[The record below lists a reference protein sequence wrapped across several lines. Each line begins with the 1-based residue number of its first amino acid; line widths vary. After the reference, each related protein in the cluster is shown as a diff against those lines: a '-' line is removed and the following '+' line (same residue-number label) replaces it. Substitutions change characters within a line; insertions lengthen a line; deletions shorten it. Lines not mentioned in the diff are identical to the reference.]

1 MYDISKMTN
10 ITRLYQIYLMT
21 YDTLRAQSKSK
32 LGIEQDT
39 LKKLKE
45 ISLQIYT
52 LILDQTYSSIQ
63 ELKNY
68 GDVYDIYQIS
78 SRLDK
83 MVSVIE
89 NLFETKNKLTHKY
102 GEFSI
107 IPLVLE
113 NSKDNI
119 SEEKL
124 SILTKR
130 RDIFDT
136 YIKNEGFLK
145 KLKEEIIK
153 LNEELGNLSNKQ
165 DEINSI
171 FTKYEKELQRFI
183 QISDDFIELCKDN
196 SIDIKQLQSY
206 NDIEFNA
213 YYDNIC
219 SSDKDATEK
228 YNVMLSIPVNNDY
241 SDIHYEVKH
250 EMEEAKLRRSLIEIV
265 KEINGTYSN
274 YEELIKKRE
283 KINKYLKNIENKE
296 LISQLKLLIDRQ
308 IRSIQSYHQVELSI
322 LNIKDEVSEKQT
334 LVDRLTSDNENLKKD
349 IEYIL
354 SLPSIDYVIDKTKSS
369 TNNMVIGISD
379 SFITYTKDRVK
390 NVLLY
395 VYNELNKENNSII
408 KNSIDNYFNE
418 KNKEENNSII
428 KNSIDNYFNEK
439 NKEENIKYSSN
450 EIIDIKNGYIVYS
463 YDRVIDILRKILNS
477 MNKNTIEVDNT
488 KEHPTLIEDNSN
500 IEKQDNIEVDISKE
514 NIFLDDLKNDDNKD
528 NTLEGS
534 NNSILDITKEN
545 NESSN
550 TITENIVQEENNKDN
565 YEFPNIDLDNKKDDV
580 ILSSDKTIDNEGFW
594 PVKDID
600 ISVLG
605 IDNLE

>member
-322 LNIKDEVSEKQT
+322 LNIKDDVSEKQT

-379 SFITYTKDRVK
+379 SFIAYTKDRVK

-418 KNKEENNSII
+418 KNKEG
-428 KNSIDNYFNEK
+428 
-439 NKEENIKYSSN
+439 NIKYSSN

-488 KEHPTLIEDNSN
+488 KETHTLIEDNSN
-500 IEKQDNIEVDISKE
+500 IEKQDDIEVDISKE
-514 NIFLDDLKNDDNKD
+514 NIFLDDLKKDDNKD
-528 NTLEGS
+528 NTLEDS

>member
-418 KNKEENNSII
+418 KNKEEN
-428 KNSIDNYFNEK
+428 
-439 NKEENIKYSSN
+439 IKYSSN

-488 KEHPTLIEDNSN
+488 KETHTLIEDNSN
-500 IEKQDNIEVDISKE
+500 IEKQDDIEVDISKE
-514 NIFLDDLKNDDNKD
+514 NIFLDDLKKDDNKD
-528 NTLEGS
+528 NTLEDS

>member
-113 NSKDNI
+113 NNKDNI

-274 YEELIKKRE
+274 YEELIKKRK

-322 LNIKDEVSEKQT
+322 LNIKEEVSEKQT

-418 KNKEENNSII
+418 KNKEEN
-428 KNSIDNYFNEK
+428 
-439 NKEENIKYSSN
+439 IKYSSN

-500 IEKQDNIEVDISKE
+500 IEKQDDIEVDISKE

>member
-113 NSKDNI
+113 NNKDNI

-322 LNIKDEVSEKQT
+322 LNIKEEVSEKQT

-418 KNKEENNSII
+418 KNKEEN
-428 KNSIDNYFNEK
+428 
-439 NKEENIKYSSN
+439 IKYSSN

-488 KEHPTLIEDNSN
+488 KETHTLIEDNSN
-500 IEKQDNIEVDISKE
+500 IEKQDDIEVDISKE

-528 NTLEGS
+528 NTLEDS

>member
-113 NSKDNI
+113 NNKDNI

-183 QISDDFIELCKDN
+183 QISDDFIELCQDN

-250 EMEEAKLRRSLIEIV
+250 EMEEAKLRRSLNEIV
-265 KEINGTYSN
+265 KEINGAYSN

-418 KNKEENNSII
+418 KNKEEN
-428 KNSIDNYFNEK
+428 
-439 NKEENIKYSSN
+439 IKYSSN

-500 IEKQDNIEVDISKE
+500 IEKQDDIEVDISKE

>member
-322 LNIKDEVSEKQT
+322 LNIKDDVSEKQT

-379 SFITYTKDRVK
+379 SFIAYTKDRVK

-395 VYNELNKENNSII
+395 VNNELNK
-408 KNSIDNYFNE
+408 
-418 KNKEENNSII
+418 ENNSII

-488 KEHPTLIEDNSN
+488 KETHTLIEDNSN
-500 IEKQDNIEVDISKE
+500 IEKQDDIEVDISKE
-514 NIFLDDLKNDDNKD
+514 NIFLDDLKKDDNKD
-528 NTLEGS
+528 NTLEDS

-605 IDNLE
+605 IDDLE

>member
-113 NSKDNI
+113 NNKDNI

-130 RDIFDT
+130 RDAFDT

-213 YYDNIC
+213 YYDDIC

-228 YNVMLSIPVNNDY
+228 YNVMLSIPVNDDY

-418 KNKEENNSII
+418 KNKEEN
-428 KNSIDNYFNEK
+428 
-439 NKEENIKYSSN
+439 IKYSSN

-500 IEKQDNIEVDISKE
+500 IEKQDDIEVDISKE

>member
-113 NSKDNI
+113 NNKDNI

-418 KNKEENNSII
+418 KNKEEN
-428 KNSIDNYFNEK
+428 
-439 NKEENIKYSSN
+439 IKYSSN

-488 KEHPTLIEDNSN
+488 KETHTLIEDNSN

>member
-322 LNIKDEVSEKQT
+322 LNIKEEVSEKQT

-418 KNKEENNSII
+418 KNKEEN
-428 KNSIDNYFNEK
+428 
-439 NKEENIKYSSN
+439 IKYSSN

-500 IEKQDNIEVDISKE
+500 IEKQDDIEVDISKE

>member
-113 NSKDNI
+113 NNKDNI

-130 RDIFDT
+130 RDAFDT

-145 KLKEEIIK
+145 KSKEEIIK

-322 LNIKDEVSEKQT
+322 LNIKEEVSEKQT

-395 VYNELNKENNSII
+395 VYNELNK
-408 KNSIDNYFNE
+408 
-418 KNKEENNSII
+418 ENNSII

-528 NTLEGS
+528 NTLEDS

>member
-113 NSKDNI
+113 NNKDNI

-206 NDIEFNA
+206 NDIEFNV

-418 KNKEENNSII
+418 KNKEEN
-428 KNSIDNYFNEK
+428 
-439 NKEENIKYSSN
+439 IKYSSN

-500 IEKQDNIEVDISKE
+500 IEKQDDIEVDISKE

>member
-52 LILDQTYSSIQ
+52 LILNQTYSSIQ

-113 NSKDNI
+113 NNKDNI

-145 KLKEEIIK
+145 ELKEEIIK

-349 IEYIL
+349 IGYIL
-354 SLPSIDYVIDKTKSS
+354 SLPSIDYVTDKTKSS

-379 SFITYTKDRVK
+379 SFIAYTKDRVK

-418 KNKEENNSII
+418 KNKEENN
-428 KNSIDNYFNEK
+428 
-439 NKEENIKYSSN
+439 KYSSN

-477 MNKNTIEVDNT
+477 MNKNTIEADNT
-488 KEHPTLIEDNSN
+488 KETHTLIEDNSN
-500 IEKQDNIEVDISKE
+500 IEKQDDIEVDISKE

>member
-113 NSKDNI
+113 NNKDNI

-130 RDIFDT
+130 RDAFDT

-322 LNIKDEVSEKQT
+322 LNIKEEVSEKQT

-418 KNKEENNSII
+418 KNKEEN
-428 KNSIDNYFNEK
+428 
-439 NKEENIKYSSN
+439 IKYSSN

-500 IEKQDNIEVDISKE
+500 IEKQDDIEVDISKE
-514 NIFLDDLKNDDNKD
+514 NIFLDDLKKDDNKD

>member
-113 NSKDNI
+113 NNKDNI

-322 LNIKDEVSEKQT
+322 LNIKDDVSEKQT

-379 SFITYTKDRVK
+379 SFIAYTKDRVK

-395 VYNELNKENNSII
+395 VYNELNK
-408 KNSIDNYFNE
+408 
-418 KNKEENNSII
+418 ENNSII

-500 IEKQDNIEVDISKE
+500 IEKQDDIEVDISKE
-514 NIFLDDLKNDDNKD
+514 NIFLDDLKKDDNKD

>member
-1 MYDISKMTN
+1 MYDISNMTN

-418 KNKEENNSII
+418 KNKEEN
-428 KNSIDNYFNEK
+428 
-439 NKEENIKYSSN
+439 IKYSSN

-500 IEKQDNIEVDISKE
+500 IEKQDDIEVDISKE

>member
-113 NSKDNI
+113 NNKDNI

-418 KNKEENNSII
+418 KNKEEN
-428 KNSIDNYFNEK
+428 
-439 NKEENIKYSSN
+439 IKYSSN

-500 IEKQDNIEVDISKE
+500 IEKQDDIEVDISKE

-550 TITENIVQEENNKDN
+550 TITENIVQEEKNKDN

>member
-52 LILDQTYSSIQ
+52 LILNQTYSSIQ

-113 NSKDNI
+113 NNKDNI

-130 RDIFDT
+130 RDVFDT

-145 KLKEEIIK
+145 ELKEEIIK

-349 IEYIL
+349 IGYIL
-354 SLPSIDYVIDKTKSS
+354 SLPSIDYVTDKTKSS

-379 SFITYTKDRVK
+379 SFIAYTKDRVK

-418 KNKEENNSII
+418 KNKEENN
-428 KNSIDNYFNEK
+428 
-439 NKEENIKYSSN
+439 KYSSN

-488 KEHPTLIEDNSN
+488 KETHTLIEDNSN
-500 IEKQDNIEVDISKE
+500 NEKQDDIEVDISKE

>member
-113 NSKDNI
+113 NNKDNI

-130 RDIFDT
+130 RDAFDT

-183 QISDDFIELCKDN
+183 QISDDFIELCQDN

-418 KNKEENNSII
+418 KNKEEN
-428 KNSIDNYFNEK
+428 
-439 NKEENIKYSSN
+439 IKYSSN

-500 IEKQDNIEVDISKE
+500 IEKQDDIEVDISKE

>member
-52 LILDQTYSSIQ
+52 LILNQTYSSIQ

-113 NSKDNI
+113 NNKDNI

-130 RDIFDT
+130 RDVFDT

-145 KLKEEIIK
+145 ELKEEIIK

-349 IEYIL
+349 IGYIL

-379 SFITYTKDRVK
+379 SFIAYTKDRVK

-418 KNKEENNSII
+418 KNKEENN
-428 KNSIDNYFNEK
+428 
-439 NKEENIKYSSN
+439 KYSSN

-488 KEHPTLIEDNSN
+488 KETHTLIEDNSN
-500 IEKQDNIEVDISKE
+500 IEKQDDIEVDISKE

>member
-52 LILDQTYSSIQ
+52 LILNQTYSSIQ

-113 NSKDNI
+113 NNKDNI

-145 KLKEEIIK
+145 ELKEEIIK

-349 IEYIL
+349 IGYIL
-354 SLPSIDYVIDKTKSS
+354 SLPSIDYVTDKTKSS

-379 SFITYTKDRVK
+379 SFIAYTKDRVK

-418 KNKEENNSII
+418 KNKEENN
-428 KNSIDNYFNEK
+428 
-439 NKEENIKYSSN
+439 KYSSN

-477 MNKNTIEVDNT
+477 MNKNTIEADNT
-488 KEHPTLIEDNSN
+488 KETHTLIEDNSN
-500 IEKQDNIEVDISKE
+500 NEKQDDIEVDISKE

>member
-130 RDIFDT
+130 KDIFDT

-322 LNIKDEVSEKQT
+322 LNIKDDVSEKQT

-379 SFITYTKDRVK
+379 SFIAYTKDRVK

-395 VYNELNKENNSII
+395 VYNELNK
-408 KNSIDNYFNE
+408 
-418 KNKEENNSII
+418 ENNSII

-488 KEHPTLIEDNSN
+488 KETHTLIEDNSN
-500 IEKQDNIEVDISKE
+500 IEKQDDIEVDISKE
-514 NIFLDDLKNDDNKD
+514 NIFLDDLKKDDNKD

-534 NNSILDITKEN
+534 NNSILDIKKEN

>member
-113 NSKDNI
+113 NNKDNI

-206 NDIEFNA
+206 NDIEFNV
-213 YYDNIC
+213 YYDDIC

-354 SLPSIDYVIDKTKSS
+354 SLPSIDYVIDKIKSS

-395 VYNELNKENNSII
+395 VYNELNK
-408 KNSIDNYFNE
+408 
-418 KNKEENNSII
+418 ENNSII

-500 IEKQDNIEVDISKE
+500 IEKQDDIEVDISKE

>member
-145 KLKEEIIK
+145 KIKEEIIK

-418 KNKEENNSII
+418 KNKEEN
-428 KNSIDNYFNEK
+428 
-439 NKEENIKYSSN
+439 IKYSSN

>member
-10 ITRLYQIYLMT
+10 INRLYQIYLMT

-322 LNIKDEVSEKQT
+322 LNIKDDVSEKQT

-379 SFITYTKDRVK
+379 SFIAYTKDRVK

-395 VYNELNKENNSII
+395 VYNELNK
-408 KNSIDNYFNE
+408 
-418 KNKEENNSII
+418 ENNSII

-488 KEHPTLIEDNSN
+488 KETHTLIEDNSN
-500 IEKQDNIEVDISKE
+500 IEKQDDIEVDISKE
-514 NIFLDDLKNDDNKD
+514 NIFLDDLKKDDNKD
-528 NTLEGS
+528 NTLEDS

>member
-68 GDVYDIYQIS
+68 GDVYDIYQVS

-83 MVSVIE
+83 MVSIIE
-89 NLFETKNKLTHKY
+89 NLFDTKNKLTHKY

-113 NSKDNI
+113 DNKDNI
-119 SEEKL
+119 SEEEL

-241 SDIHYEVKH
+241 SDTHHEVKH

-322 LNIKDEVSEKQT
+322 LNIKEEVSEKQT

-418 KNKEENNSII
+418 KNKEEN
-428 KNSIDNYFNEK
+428 
-439 NKEENIKYSSN
+439 IKYSSN

-500 IEKQDNIEVDISKE
+500 IEKQDDIEVDISKE
-514 NIFLDDLKNDDNKD
+514 NIFLDDLKKDDNKD
-528 NTLEGS
+528 NTLEDS

>member
-102 GEFSI
+102 DEFSI

-113 NSKDNI
+113 NNKDNI

-130 RDIFDT
+130 REAFDT

-322 LNIKDEVSEKQT
+322 LNIKDDVSEKQT

-418 KNKEENNSII
+418 KNKEEN
-428 KNSIDNYFNEK
+428 
-439 NKEENIKYSSN
+439 IKYSSN

-500 IEKQDNIEVDISKE
+500 IEKQDDIEVDISKE

-528 NTLEGS
+528 NTLEDS

>member
-113 NSKDNI
+113 NNKDNI

-130 RDIFDT
+130 RNIFDT

-418 KNKEENNSII
+418 KNKEEN
-428 KNSIDNYFNEK
+428 
-439 NKEENIKYSSN
+439 IKYSSN

-500 IEKQDNIEVDISKE
+500 IEKQDDIEVDISKE

>member
-113 NSKDNI
+113 NNKDNI

-130 RDIFDT
+130 RDAFDT

-322 LNIKDEVSEKQT
+322 LNIKEEVSEKQT
-334 LVDRLTSDNENLKKD
+334 LVDRPTSDNENLKKD

-418 KNKEENNSII
+418 KNKEEN
-428 KNSIDNYFNEK
+428 
-439 NKEENIKYSSN
+439 IKYSSN

-500 IEKQDNIEVDISKE
+500 IEKQDDIEVDISKE

>member
-52 LILDQTYSSIQ
+52 LILNQTYSSIQ

-113 NSKDNI
+113 NNKDNI

-145 KLKEEIIK
+145 ELKEEIIK

-349 IEYIL
+349 IGYIL
-354 SLPSIDYVIDKTKSS
+354 SLPSIDYVTDKTKSS

-379 SFITYTKDRVK
+379 SFIAYTKDRVK

-418 KNKEENNSII
+418 KNKEENN
-428 KNSIDNYFNEK
+428 
-439 NKEENIKYSSN
+439 KYSSN

-488 KEHPTLIEDNSN
+488 KETHTLIEDNSN
-500 IEKQDNIEVDISKE
+500 IEKQDDIEVDISKE

-534 NNSILDITKEN
+534 DNSILDITKEN

>member
-418 KNKEENNSII
+418 KNKEEN
-428 KNSIDNYFNEK
+428 
-439 NKEENIKYSSN
+439 IKYSSN

-514 NIFLDDLKNDDNKD
+514 NIFLDDLKNDENKD

>member
-52 LILDQTYSSIQ
+52 LILNQTYSSIQ

-113 NSKDNI
+113 NNKDNI

-145 KLKEEIIK
+145 ELKEEIIK

-241 SDIHYEVKH
+241 SDIHYEVKQ

-349 IEYIL
+349 IGYIL

-379 SFITYTKDRVK
+379 SFIAYTKDRVK

-418 KNKEENNSII
+418 KNKEENN
-428 KNSIDNYFNEK
+428 
-439 NKEENIKYSSN
+439 KYSSN

-477 MNKNTIEVDNT
+477 MNKNTIEADNT
-488 KEHPTLIEDNSN
+488 KETHTLIEDNSN
-500 IEKQDNIEVDISKE
+500 IEKQDDIEVDISKE
-514 NIFLDDLKNDDNKD
+514 NIFLDDLKKDDNKD

>member
-113 NSKDNI
+113 NNKDNI

-265 KEINGTYSN
+265 KEINGAYSN

-296 LISQLKLLIDRQ
+296 LVSQLKLLIDRQ

-322 LNIKDEVSEKQT
+322 LNIKEEVSEKQT

-418 KNKEENNSII
+418 KNKEEN
-428 KNSIDNYFNEK
+428 
-439 NKEENIKYSSN
+439 IKYSSN

-488 KEHPTLIEDNSN
+488 KETHTLIEDNSN
-500 IEKQDNIEVDISKE
+500 IEKQDDIEVDISKE

>member
-52 LILDQTYSSIQ
+52 LILNQTYSSIQ

-113 NSKDNI
+113 NNKDNI

-145 KLKEEIIK
+145 ELKEEIIK

-349 IEYIL
+349 IGYIL

-379 SFITYTKDRVK
+379 SFIAYTKDRVK

-418 KNKEENNSII
+418 KNKEENN
-428 KNSIDNYFNEK
+428 
-439 NKEENIKYSSN
+439 KYSSN

-477 MNKNTIEVDNT
+477 MNKNTIEADNT
-488 KEHPTLIEDNSN
+488 KETHTLIEDNSN
-500 IEKQDNIEVDISKE
+500 IEKQEDIEVDISKE

>member
-265 KEINGTYSN
+265 KEINGAYSN

-418 KNKEENNSII
+418 KNKEEN
-428 KNSIDNYFNEK
+428 
-439 NKEENIKYSSN
+439 IKYSSN

-500 IEKQDNIEVDISKE
+500 IEKQDDIEVDISKE

>member
-113 NSKDNI
+113 NNKDNI

-322 LNIKDEVSEKQT
+322 LNIKDDVSEKQT

-418 KNKEENNSII
+418 KNKEEN
-428 KNSIDNYFNEK
+428 
-439 NKEENIKYSSN
+439 IKYSSN

-500 IEKQDNIEVDISKE
+500 IEKQDDIEVDISKE
-514 NIFLDDLKNDDNKD
+514 NIFLDDLKKDDNKD
-528 NTLEGS
+528 NTLEDS

>member
-113 NSKDNI
+113 NNKDNI

-130 RDIFDT
+130 RDAFDT

-418 KNKEENNSII
+418 KNKEEN
-428 KNSIDNYFNEK
+428 
-439 NKEENIKYSSN
+439 IKYSSN

-488 KEHPTLIEDNSN
+488 KEHPTLVEDNSN
-500 IEKQDNIEVDISKE
+500 IEKQDDIEVDISKE

>member
-113 NSKDNI
+113 NNKDNI

-265 KEINGTYSN
+265 KEINGAYSN

-418 KNKEENNSII
+418 KNKEEN
-428 KNSIDNYFNEK
+428 
-439 NKEENIKYSSN
+439 IKYSSN

-500 IEKQDNIEVDISKE
+500 IEKQDDIEVDISKE

>member
-418 KNKEENNSII
+418 KNKEEN
-428 KNSIDNYFNEK
+428 
-439 NKEENIKYSSN
+439 IKYSAN

-500 IEKQDNIEVDISKE
+500 IEKQDDIEVDISKE

>member
-68 GDVYDIYQIS
+68 GDVYDIYQVS

-83 MVSVIE
+83 MVFIIE
-89 NLFETKNKLTHKY
+89 NLFDTKNKLTHKY

-113 NSKDNI
+113 DNKDNI
-119 SEEKL
+119 SEEEL

-241 SDIHYEVKH
+241 SDTHHEVKH

-322 LNIKDEVSEKQT
+322 LNIKDDVSEKQT

-418 KNKEENNSII
+418 KNKEEN
-428 KNSIDNYFNEK
+428 
-439 NKEENIKYSSN
+439 IKYSSN

-488 KEHPTLIEDNSN
+488 KEHPTLIEDNNN
-500 IEKQDNIEVDISKE
+500 IEKQDDIEVDISKE
-514 NIFLDDLKNDDNKD
+514 NIFLDDLKKDDNKD
-528 NTLEGS
+528 NTLEDS